1 MPFLNPLLIALGLI
15 LLTIV
20 IIALVR
26 AFAFGKKSNS
36 TSLNVET
43 KTVDLD
49 TMKMAEHLA
58 EVIRCKTV
66 SSLDEDAVDL
76 GELEKLHQVLEHNFP
91 LIHKKLE
98 KTVLNG
104 HNLIY
109 KWEGSNPDLD
119 PLLFMAHQDVVPVD
133 PATADQWEQPGFSGK
148 IVEGRI
154 WGRGSQDCKN
164 VLVSAME
171 AVESLL
177 SIDFQPE
184 RSIYLAFGQDEEIG
198 GVTGQKVMSAYF
210 KEQDIHF
217 AAVLDEGGAIME
229 GMMPGV
235 KAPIALIGNA
245 EKGYLTLQLKA
256 TGDGGHSSMPPEIS
270 TIGML
275 ARAVARVE
283 NNPVP
288 GSPRR
293 VVPMF
298 SSMGKHTP
306 FLFKLAFSNLWL
318 FENFLSKKF
327 ASSPR
332 TAAMIR
338 TSTAVTM
345 INGGVKDNVLPSEA
359 TAMVNFRLA
368 PGDTIESIV
377 EYIKFL
383 VKPYD
388 VEVSIAGETPWNPSA
403 VSDPNS
409 PAFDHLADAI
419 RTQFGD
425 IAIAPYTV
433 MGATDARYYNELS
446 ENVFRFAAVKM
457 ESEQLGSIHNINE
470 NITVDQFKQ
479 SVEFLIAL
487 MQRWGQAAWVKN

>member
-1 MPFLNPLLIALGLI
+1 MPFITPLLIAIGLI
-15 LLTIV
+15 LLVIV
-20 IIALVR
+20 VIAVAR
-26 AFAFGKKSNS
+26 AFTFGKKA
-36 TSLNVET
+36 TAASLNRET
-43 KTVDLD
+43 KTIDLD
-49 TMKMAEHLA
+49 AMKMAEHLSA
-58 EVIRCKTV
+58 VVQCKTV
-66 SSLDEDAVDL
+66 SSLDKETVDL
-76 GELEKLHQVLEHNFP
+76 GELDKLHQVLEKNFP
-91 LIHKKLE
+91 LIHSKLE

-109 KWEGSNPDLD
+109 KWEGSNTELD
-119 PLLFMAHQDVVPVD
+119 PILFMAHQDVVPVD
-133 PATADQWEQPGFSGK
+133 PATAEDWKEPGFSGK
-148 IVEGRI
+148 IIEGRI

-164 VLVSAME
+164 VLVSSME
-171 AVESLL
+171 AVEALL
-177 SIDFQPE
+177 DSDYQPE
-184 RSIYLAFGQDEEIG
+184 RSIYLAFGQDEEVG

-210 KEQDIHF
+210 KEKGVHF

-235 KAPIALIGNA
+235 KAPMALIGNA
-245 EKGYLTLQLKA
+245 EKGYLTLELKA
-256 TGDGGHSSMPPEIS
+256 TGEGGHSSMPPESS

-288 GSPRR
+288 GSPQR

-298 SSMGKHTP
+298 ASMGKHTP
-306 FLFKLAFSNLWL
+306 FVFKLALSNLWL
-318 FENFLSKKF
+318 FHNFLTRKF
-327 ASSPR
+327 TSSPR

-338 TSTAVTM
+338 TSTAVTI

-359 TAMVNFRLA
+359 TAMVNFRIA
-368 PGDTIESIV
+368 PGDTIESII
-377 EYIKFL
+377 EYIQYL
-383 VKPYD
+383 VKPYN

-419 RTQFGD
+419 QAQFGD

-457 ESEQLGSIHNINE
+457 EEEQLGSIHNINE
-470 NITVDQFKQ
+470 YITVDQFKQ
-479 SVEFLIAL
+479 SVDFLVAL